1 MPAAQSP
8 TDGVGDFAQLQPDQ
22 VLDMLEAAGLRP
34 DGRLSALNSFEN
46 RVYLAHLDEPVDGDA
61 KSVVLKCYRPRRW
74 TDAQIAEEHR
84 FAIELAEA
92 DVPVVPPLALGSGPV
107 PTLLQHHGLR
117 CAVSR
122 AKGGRTPELDQPEVL
137 EWIGRFLGRLHTVG
151 ARQPFA
157 HRPAISLQRLGHDA
171 RQSLLKEDAVRSMSA
186 HAQDAPAPTGERHGI
201 APEHRSE
208 WAEVSAQ
215 CLEAVAAS
223 GLAQARTLRTHGDC
237 HPGNILWTPG
247 DPETRRESGPHFV
260 DLDDCAT
267 APAVQDL
274 WMLLSG
280 ERADAQAQLGALLD
294 GYEQWRDF
302 DRAELALIEPLRTL
316 RLIHYSA
323 WLAQRWHEP
332 VFQRSFGFFGTAA
345 YWADQVTQLRE
356 QLEAMERP
364 PLVA

>member
-1 MPAAQSP
+1 MPAAVAS
-8 TDGVGDFAQLQPDQ
+8 TDATSDFAQLSPER
-22 VLDMLEAAGLRP
+22 VLDVLEAAGLRP

-46 RVYLAHLDEPVDGDA
+46 RVFLAHLDEPFLGPEGA
-61 KSVVLKCYRPRRW
+61 GAPFQSVVLKCYRPHRW
-74 TDAQIAEEHR
+74 SDAQIAEEHA
-84 FAIELAEA
+84 FALELAAA
-92 DVPVVPPLALGSGPV
+92 DVPVVPPLALGSPAAATAV
-107 PTLLQHHGLR
+107 PTMLLHQGLR

-157 HRPAISLQRLGHDA
+157 HRPAISLQRLGHAA
-171 RQSLLKEDAVRSMSA
+171 RSALL
-186 HAQDAPAPTGERHGI
+186 APAAAHGV
-201 APEHRSE
+201 APECRSE
-208 WAEVSAQ
+208 WADISAQ
-215 CLEAVAAS
+215 CLEAVATS

-247 DPETRRESGPHFV
+247 DPETRRECGPHFV
-260 DLDDCAT
+260 DLDDCAM

-323 WLAQRWHEP
+323 WLAQRWSEP
-332 VFQRSFGFFGTAA
+332 VFQRSFGFFGSAA
-345 YWADQVTQLRE
+345 YWADQVVQLRE
-356 QLEAMERP
+356 QLEAMQRA